1 MITLNQVKSLK
12 ENIQKNFSELA
23 KPYHQNNVGFQIT
36 RYELSDRDIRAGLD
50 VWSDNREIYVTEN
63 GWDLFR
69 YEDETNSYQYTGAK
83 IIDYSHTPIDDEKIV
98 SLFNEEV
105 FTENELAQ
113 FIRKYNEYCR

>member
-69 YEDETNSYQYTGAK
+69 
-83 IIDYSHTPIDDEKIV
+83 
-98 SLFNEEV
+98 
-105 FTENELAQ
+105 
-113 FIRKYNEYCR
+113 

>member
-1 MITLNQVKSLK
+1 MITLNQVKSLR
-12 ENIQKNFSELA
+12 ENIQGNFSELA

-83 IIDYSHTPIDDEKIV
+83 IINYSHTPIDDEKIV
-98 SLFNEEV
+98 SLFNEEF

-113 FIRKYNEYCR
+113 FTRKYNEYCR